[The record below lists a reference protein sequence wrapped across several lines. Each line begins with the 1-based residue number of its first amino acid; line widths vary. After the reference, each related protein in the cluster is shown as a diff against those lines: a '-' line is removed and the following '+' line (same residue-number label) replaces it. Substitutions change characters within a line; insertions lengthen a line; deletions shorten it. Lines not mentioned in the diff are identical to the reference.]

1 MLTLLA
7 RSHNPL
13 ALRAFAT
20 VVGYRW
26 TMGLEN
32 GRETFFGGP
41 AWWADERELHGA
53 LWLAYAIT
61 GDWRWLAVDTAFGAA
76 NWLTTSY

>member
-1 MLTLLA
+1 MRASHRALVFWLGCIPTRSMLTLLA

-41 AWWADERELHGA
+41 AWWADERELH
-53 LWLAYAIT
+53 
-61 GDWRWLAVDTAFGAA
+61 D
-76 NWLTTSY
+76 